1 MIKEDAEHGPL
12 TSTCVCVCVCV
23 CACGKRGLC
32 SREPTGEG
40 PKEVTLSL
48 WSVEGS

>member
-23 CACGKRGLC
+23 CVHVG
-32 SREPTGEG
+32 REGCAQG
-40 PKEVTLSL
+40 SL
-48 WSVEGS
+48 LARVLRKLP